1 MDGVIDEA
9 VEGTISKIGTNMRNS
24 ISESGENVKRG
35 NRDAIQGRQKCLL
48 DLFIKTVSDNKTAM
62 YRLAFS
68 FVLSKQDAEDVVS
81 EAVLKAYSHLDELRN
96 IRKMK
101 SWLFQIIVNES
112 KICLKKRN
120 RMELVDDVSEF
131 EEGNGYEENPYDLLE
146 FVYQL
151 DDNYK
156 EVIMLYYFEEFRVK
170 EIANILN
177 ISQGTVKSRLS
188 RARVKLKRF
197 LENSDDWKG

>member
-9 VEGTISKIGTNMRNS
+9 VEGSISKIGTNMRNS
-24 ISESGENVKRG
+24 ISEPGENVKRG
-35 NRDAIQGRQKCLL
+35 NRDAIHGRQKCLL

-68 FVLSKQDAEDVVS
+68 FVLSKQDAEDVIS

-101 SWLFQIIVNES
+101 SWLFRIIVNES

-120 RMELVDDVSEF
+120 RMELVDDISEF
-131 EEGNGYEENPYDLLE
+131 EEVGRYEEKPYDLLE
-146 FVYQL
+146 FVCLL
-151 DDNYK
+151 DDNFK

-188 RARVKLKRF
+188 RARLKLKRF